1 MGAAPF
7 PGMARAPDHAS
18 PRGPGPSSSPADR
31 RTTRRGELQRC
42 HSTHAGSHA
51 ASWRENK
58 EVSELADAQAGDEL
72 FGLPPEEFVA
82 ARDDLARRLRHEGE
96 PEAAKQ
102 VKVLRRPPLSAWAV
116 NQLARRPGEGL
127 GPLLAA
133 GERLR
138 AAHQAALAGEGAAEL
153 RAAAKDERDAVAG
166 LVRSAMEL
174 LGEAGHPTTDATRD
188 RVAATLHAA
197 AASPEAAAQV
207 GSGRITADLDP
218 AGFGALP
225 DGAFEGEETAAGR
238 GGAGAATGR
247 RGAGTTAGRAAGRGG
262 RAGVEPAAEGNGDRG
277 AAAVD
282 EAAARR
288 ARRAVAVAARDDAR
302 KRARLAADQAVL
314 ATRHAERLGRLA
326 DQAERE
332 AGRARATAAA
342 AIEAAGAA
350 RERAAR
356 AARELR
362 EAEDRIPADR

>member
-1 MGAAPF
+1 
-7 PGMARAPDHAS
+7 
-18 PRGPGPSSSPADR
+18 
-31 RTTRRGELQRC
+31 
-42 HSTHAGSHA
+42 
-51 ASWRENK
+51 
-58 EVSELADAQAGDEL
+58 VSELADAQAGDEL

-82 ARDDLARRLRHEGE
+82 ARDDLARRLRREGE

-127 GPLLAA
+127 GPLLVA

-207 GSGRITADLDP
+207 GSGRLTADLDP
-218 AGFGALP
+218 AGFGAFS
-225 DGAFEGEETAAGR
+225 DGAFEGEEAAAARGR
-238 GGAGAATGR
+238 TGAATGR

-262 RAGVEPAAEGNGDRG
+262 RAGEPAAGGNGDRR
-277 AAAVD
+277 AAAED
-282 EAAARR
+282 DAAARR
-288 ARRAVAVAARDDAR
+288 ARRAAAVAARDDAR

-342 AIEAAGAA
+342 AIEAASAA
-350 RERAAR
+350 RERATR
-356 AARELR
+356 AAKDLR
-362 EAEDRIPADR
+362 EAEDRISADH